1 MLPKINISQLTKK
14 KAKEEYFAALR
25 LLENLPNYISLLKE
39 NLLKEENDYQI
50 LLNKLKIFIEN
61 GTVVFRY
68 LGYADTTILEVN

>member
-1 MLPKINISQLTKK
+1 MVSKINISQLTKK
-14 KAKEEYFAALR
+14 AKEEYFAAVR

-50 LLNKLKIFIEN
+50 LLNKLKIFLEN
-61 GTVVFRY
+61 GMVVFRY

>member
-1 MLPKINISQLTKK
+1 MVPKINISQLTKK
-14 KAKEEYFAALR
+14 AKQEYFAALR
-25 LLENLPNYISLLKE
+25 LVENLPNYISLLKE

-68 LGYADTTILEVN
+68 LGYGDTTILEVN

>member
-1 MLPKINISQLTKK
+1 MVPKINISQLMK

-39 NLLKEENDYQI
+39 NLLKEENDNRI

-61 GTVVFRY
+61 CTVVFRY
-68 LGYADTTILEVN
+68 LGYADTTVLEVN

>member
-1 MLPKINISQLTKK
+1 MVPKINISQLTKK
-14 KAKEEYFAALR
+14 AKEEYFAAL
-25 LLENLPNYISLLKE
+25 LSLENLHVCISSLKKDLLNKE
-39 NLLKEENDYQI
+39 NDIQT